1 MTETLS
7 FRLEQIR
14 ASIAK
19 AHMASPLSATMPQL
33 VAVSKGHPLCAVEEA
48 YKAGQRHFGEN
59 KVQEAEE
66 KFTALKKLYKDVVL
80 HGIGHLQSNKA
91 KNAVA
96 LFDVIHSL
104 DRPSLADALAAE
116 MVRQGRQ
123 VPCFV
128 QVNIGEEPQKGGVMP
143 QDLAQFLAYCRE
155 RNLPVTGLM
164 CIPPAQKNA
173 AHFFGLLHHLAKGAG
188 VNVLS
193 MGMSGD
199 YEQAIRFGATH
210 IRIGTAIFGE
220 RA

>member
-14 ASIAK
+14 ASILK
-19 AHMASPLSATMPQL
+19 AHGASPLSATVPEL
-33 VAVSKGHPLCAVEEA
+33 IAVSKGHPASAVMDA
-48 YKAGQRHFGEN
+48 YRAGQRHFGEN

-66 KFTALKKLYKDVVL
+66 KFTALKTQYADMVL

-91 KNAVA
+91 KSAVT

-104 DRPSLADALAAE
+104 DRPSLADALAVE
-116 MVRQGRQ
+116 MARQERK
-123 VPCFV
+123 VPCFI

-143 QDLAQFLAYCRE
+143 QDLTQFLVYCRE
-155 RNLPVTGLM
+155 RNLPVIGLM
-164 CIPPAQKNA
+164 CIPPAEKNA
-173 AHFFGLLHHLAKGAG
+173 AHFFGLLHHLAKRIGLNA
-188 VNVLS
+188 LS

-220 RA
+220 RD